1 MEGTYPY
8 DQEQNCRVTL
18 SEGSWTPL
26 TVEAWHYGH
35 QVLAANLVR
44 GSHASELHSY
54 EGGEED
60 LC

>member
-1 MEGTYPY
+1 MEETFHH
-8 DQEQNCRVTL
+8 DQDQSHRVTL

-35 QVLAANLVR
+35 RVLAANLVR
-44 GSHASELHSY
+44 GSHVSELHFY
-54 EGGEED
+54 EGGEKD